1 MGIALSFCD
10 TRPNNVEGVLRLD
23 FFRVLPPRLIVMV
36 LLCRYVLY
44 PLDLYNDSAHYAM
57 TVFKKQFLY
66 DEIEAEVSDDD
77 RSLDVVFVLSRILA
91 IAGKQRVSLIIVTG
105 YNISKLP
112 NPNPLCSFW
121 IHVTMVLVCIHF
133 SPLETVLTAKFTNFS
148 WQVNLCFDQFVYKLS
163 DQIFAYYKAQACR

>member
-1 MGIALSFCD
+1 MTVIF
-10 TRPNNVEGVLRLD
+10 V
-23 FFRVLPPRLIVMV
+23 IMV

-77 RSLDVVFVLSRILA
+77 RLLDVVFVLSRIIKFLA
-91 IAGKQRVSLIIVTG
+91 IAGKQRVSLIIVTE
-105 YNISKLP
+105 YIRKLP

-133 SPLETVLTAKFTNFS
+133 SPSRNRSDCK
-148 WQVNLCFDQFVYKLS
+148 VY
-163 DQIFAYYKAQACR
+163 